1 MQAKIAQ
8 HPSSCSVDSYAG
20 FAGLPPLVGLQTMSE
35 ATTTGL
41 TVSESVARLKRIH
54 WSLRKLHGIFI
65 SRITSMPIYELKMAF
80 SLHAHYC
87 AEHVGEFATRV
98 SEMRQPPYGLETSP
112 DASLDLFFDEVLAAP
127 GTETL
132 LLGVYERAVPALIRA
147 SRT

>member
-54 WSLRKLHGIFI
+54 WSLRKLH
-65 SRITSMPIYELKMAF
+65 RY
-80 SLHAHYC
+80 LHIAHYQHADLR
-87 AEHVGEFATRV
+87 AEDG
-98 SEMRQPPYGLETSP
+98 
-112 DASLDLFFDEVLAAP
+112 
-127 GTETL
+127 
-132 LLGVYERAVPALIRA
+132 I
-147 SRT
+147 